1 MFEFYILDY
10 IYFIYIFFK
19 IFLGN
24 LIFIF
29 DCDYFFNQSDKY
41 IQTIGLYKVSTWLII
56 TYYLIHHS
64 LFYPICPI
72 MVFLYH
78 LSDHNYIIP
87 LIKSRFFYSDYDWSI
102 SLLCPKVIQLYYL
115 SVHDLSFLI
124 FLNYFFTFFFF
135 LSNYDW
141 FSPSTIFSTCLI
153 ITTLIHFSDYLIFL
167 P

>member
-1 MFEFYILDY
+1 M
-10 IYFIYIFFK
+10 
-19 IFLGN
+19 GN

-41 IQTIGLYKVSTWLII
+41 IQTIRLYKVSTWLII

-64 LFYPICPI
+64 LFYPICPT

-102 SLLCPKVIQLYYL
+102 SLAPKWFSYITYPFMIYL
-115 SVHDLSFLI
+115 FSFFSII
-124 FLNYFFTFFFF
+124 FLPFFFF

>member
-1 MFEFYILDY
+1 M
-10 IYFIYIFFK
+10 
-19 IFLGN
+19 GN

-41 IQTIGLYKVSTWLII
+41 IQTIRLYKVSTWLII

-64 LFYPICPI
+64 LFYPICPT

-102 SLLCPKVIQLYYL
+102 SLAPKWFSYITCPFMIYL
-115 SVHDLSFLI
+115 FSFFSII
-124 FLNYFFTFFFF
+124 FLPFFFF